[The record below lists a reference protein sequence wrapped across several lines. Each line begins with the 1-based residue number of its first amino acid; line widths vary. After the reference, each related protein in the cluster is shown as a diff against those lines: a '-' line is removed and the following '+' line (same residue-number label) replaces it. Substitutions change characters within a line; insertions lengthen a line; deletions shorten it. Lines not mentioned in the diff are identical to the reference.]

1 MDDLKIRLLNQ
12 VFGLS
17 GDQALRILEISS
29 DKGITWSHRD
39 SDDYPRLWKSLSRG
53 PLIFSYIGEPVWND
67 HPVLA
72 VVGSRTPMRDSLLWM
87 QREFAAFLREC
98 QVTVVSGGA
107 RGIDQW
113 AHRLALDHRRPTV
126 CVYPSGLLNP
136 YPPGFE
142 DMAARIVRQGGA
154 LISTFGLEEGMRK
167 DFFHIRNRWI
177 AGMAGATFVVEANRR
192 SGSALSARL
201 ALEENREVATLPV
214 FPMSAQG
221 LGNLQLLND
230 GATLIRDAIDL
241 QAMIGRVCTVPRERP
256 LALGEQLILWT

>member
-1 MDDLKIRLLNQ
+1 MYDLRISLFNQ
-12 VFGLS
+12 VFGS
-17 GDQALRILEISS
+17 SAEEARRILEVSYNR
-29 DKGITWSHRD
+29 GIVWSHREC
-39 SDDYPRLWKSLSRG
+39 SDYPRLWKSLSRS
-53 PLIFSYIGEPVWND
+53 PLLFSYMGRPVWND
-67 HPVLA
+67 RPALA
-72 VVGSRTPMRDSLLWM
+72 VVGSRTPMRDTLLWM
-87 QREFAAFLREC
+87 QQEFGAFLREC
-98 QVTVVSGGA
+98 DVAVISGGA

-113 AHRLALDHRRPTV
+113 AHRLAMDRRRATV

-142 DMAARIVRQGGA
+142 ATAERILAEGGA

-177 AGMAGATFVVEANRR
+177 AGLSGATFVAEANRR

-201 ALEENREVATLPV
+201 AVEEGREVATLPV

-241 QAMIGRVCTVPRERP
+241 AALVARTCSVPRERP
-256 LALGEQLILWT
+256 PALGEQLRLL

>member
-1 MDDLKIRLLNQ
+1 MDDLRIRLLNQ
-12 VFGLS
+12 VLGVS
-17 GDQALRILEISS
+17 GAEAQRILEVSHE
-29 DKGITWSHRD
+29 KGIVWSHRE
-39 SDDYPRLWKSLSRG
+39 SGDYPRLWKSLSRG
-53 PLIFSYIGEPVWND
+53 PLLFSYIGYPVWNENIT
-67 HPVLA
+67 LA
-72 VVGSRTPMRDSLLWM
+72 VVGSRTPMRDTLLWM
-87 QREFAAFLREC
+87 QREFSAFLREC

-113 AHRLALDHRRPTV
+113 AHRLALDYRRPTV

-142 DMAARIVRQGGA
+142 ALADRIVDQGGA
-154 LISTFGLEEGMRK
+154 LISTFGLEQGMRK

-177 AGMAGATFVVEANRR
+177 AGLSGATFVVEANRR

-201 ALEENREVATLPV
+201 ALEEGREVATLPV

-230 GATLIRDAIDL
+230 GATLIRDSVDL
-241 QAMIGRVCTVPRERP
+241 EALVNRVCTVPRERP
-256 LALGEQLILWT
+256 PAIGEQLRLL